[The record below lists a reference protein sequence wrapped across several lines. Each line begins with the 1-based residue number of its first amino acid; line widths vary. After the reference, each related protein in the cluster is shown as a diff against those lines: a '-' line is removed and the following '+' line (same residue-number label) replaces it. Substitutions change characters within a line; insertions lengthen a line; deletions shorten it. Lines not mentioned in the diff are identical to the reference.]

1 MMKHGISL
9 SLRRAGKEVCD
20 MAKFIARV
28 FVPMYVELEA
38 KDEEDAQEKAQEWY
52 REQKAEWQEPTAEVV
67 PST

>member
-1 MMKHGISL
+1 
-9 SLRRAGKEVCD
+9 

-38 KDEEDAQEKAQEWY
+38 IDEQEAQEKAQEWY

-67 PST
+67 PLS